1 MLIQFSFKI
10 KNIINISQGAKIMKI
25 QRTEWGYIEWRH
37 IHDENDKKQ
46 LMDIR
51 ISVVLPGK
59 SQPKHTHYSE
69 EQMLYVISGEGVHVI
84 NGNKKHVK
92 AGDFVYIDGGATHET
107 HNIGEVPLR
116 ELLVSNPVIVNNY
129 DYEGQ
134 KLDGL
139 KSIIE
144 TIQTQF
150 IEPLNIPITI
160 YDSSW
165 NLLLQTKCFNN
176 YCIRT
181 CGLLNGRFKY
191 CECLTPKNN
200 SEDEQYSFKCS
211 HGLTIYHIPII
222 YEGNIIG
229 YIRGGHILLASDGK
243 KNDHKDIYDTPTG
256 TAISIKRLLIQ
267 IAKSIVNYYGFANL
281 RNEVQEKNMAIEKT
295 SKLGEELKNNLI
307 KEKEKVTNLKI
318 NHHFLFN
325 TLNSMAS
332 MALENDCFDL
342 YSAIID
348 LSKLFRYTMKVE
360 SEFTELEKEI
370 DYVKKY
376 LNLQKIRYSDE
387 LEVEYD
393 LDETYNNISVPFN
406 FLQPIVEN
414 AFVHG
419 FKDSVDKKKLKIST
433 GLYNDRVRIVVKNNG
448 SYLSDHDVC
457 VVIQKI
463 HNNSGHGLSLIHN
476 KLQFAFGNNFK
487 MDVIS
492 NEKDQT
498 NFILD
503 IPIVNMM
510 KNNNL

>member
-1 MLIQFSFKI
+1 
-10 KNIINISQGAKIMKI
+10 MKI
-25 QRTEWGYIEWRH
+25 QRTDWGYIEWRH

-59 SQPKHTHYSE
+59 NQPKHTHYSE
-69 EQMLYVISGEGVHVI
+69 EQMLYVISGEGFDII
-84 NGNKKHVK
+84 NGKKHHKK
-92 AGDFVYIDGGATHET
+92 AGDFVYIDGGAIHET
-107 HNIGEVPLR
+107 YNTGDVPLR

-129 DYEGQ
+129 DCEAK

-139 KSIIE
+139 NSIIE
-144 TIQTQF
+144 TIQSQF

-165 NLLLQTKCFNN
+165 NILLQTKCFNS
-176 YCIRT
+176 YCLKT
-181 CGLLNGRFKY
+181 CALNGRLAY
-191 CECLTPKNN
+191 CDCLTPQGE
-200 SEDEQYSFKCS
+200 SEDKEYTFKCKY
-211 HGLTIYHIPII
+211 GLTIYHIPII
-222 YEGNIIG
+222 YKKEVIG

-243 KNDHKDIYDTPTG
+243 KKEHKEIYDTPTG

-267 IAKSIVNYYGFANL
+267 IAKSIVNYYSFTNL
-281 RNEVQEKNMAIEKT
+281 KNEVQEKNMAIEKT
-295 SKLGEELKNNLI
+295 SKLREELKNNLI
-307 KEKEKVTNLKI
+307 KEQEKVTNLKI

-348 LSKLFRYTMKVE
+348 LSKLFRYTMDIE
-360 SEFTELEKEI
+360 SEFTQLENEI
-370 DYVKKY
+370 NYVKKY
-376 LNLQKIRYSDE
+376 LNLQKIRYGDE
-387 LEVEYD
+387 LEIEYD
-393 LDETYNNISVPFN
+393 LDESYNNISVPFN

-419 FKDSVDKKKLKIST
+419 FKNRIDKKHLKIAT
-433 GLYNDRVRIVVKNNG
+433 FFCNERLRIIISNNG
-448 SYLSDHDVC
+448 SYLSDHDIC

-463 HNNSGHGLSLIHN
+463 HNNSGHGLSLIHS

-487 MDVIS
+487 MDVVS
-492 NEKDQT
+492 KENEDT
-498 NFILD
+498 SFIVD
-503 IPIVNMM
+503 IPILNIS
-510 KNNNL
+510 KK